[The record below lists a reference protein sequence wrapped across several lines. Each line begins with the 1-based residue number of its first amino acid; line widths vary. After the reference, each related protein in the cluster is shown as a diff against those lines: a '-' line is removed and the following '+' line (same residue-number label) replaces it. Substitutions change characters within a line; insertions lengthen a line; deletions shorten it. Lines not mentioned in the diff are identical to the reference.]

1 VGPAVVGRGDGA
13 EALLSGGVPLFV
25 KQDYEEWLQGDM
37 RKGIVIGEI
46 VDSGTQL

>member
-1 VGPAVVGRGDGA
+1 
-13 EALLSGGVPLFV
+13 V